1 MRGTLIKNAAIVSMD
16 PAIGDLDGGD
26 LLIDDEKI
34 VAVGRHI
41 EAGDATVID
50 GRGCIAI
57 PGLVNAHIHT
67 WEFALRGIVR
77 LWCKED
83 RGNGGRSQR
92 PHARRGR
99 DRRGQCDAL
108 DRDCA

>member
-1 MRGTLIKNAAIVSMD
+1 MRSTLIKNATIVSMD

-26 LLIDDEKI
+26 ILIDGEKI

-50 GRGCIAI
+50 GRGYIAI

-67 WEFALRGIVR
+67 W
-77 LWCKED
+77 
-83 RGNGGRSQR
+83 
-92 PHARRGR
+92 
-99 DRRGQCDAL
+99 
-108 DRDCA
+108 